1 MTTISVASGSW
12 GDRLVVPVVTIC
24 PKAERAEKAYP
35 EFQGCRVP
43 HPKSMSTPQPRD
55 PVRSRP
61 LEVLCWPPLRYALS
75 RRGIFLL
82 RSLWPNSFRD
92 FRRALGGRPPFLA
105 FVFPNP
111 GPEKKEPS
119 EVLWVVK

>member
-75 RRGIFLL
+75 RRVLPLRRSVGHSPFGDLRRVRGRLPLL
-82 RSLWPNSFRD
+82 
-92 FRRALGGRPPFLA
+92 
-105 FVFPNP
+105 
-111 GPEKKEPS
+111 
-119 EVLWVVK
+119 

>member
-75 RRGIFLL
+75 RRGVTLL
-82 RSLWPNSFRD
+82 RSFAPLPFGGFRPV
-92 FRRALGGRPPFLA
+92 RGRLPLL
-105 FVFPNP
+105 FVFLLSDP
-111 GPEKKEPS
+111 
-119 EVLWVVK
+119 

>member
-1 MTTISVASGSW
+1 MTWASNRVRVSSTSAELSFITDLIGLPRGACDVA
-12 GDRLVVPVVTIC
+12 TIC

-75 RRGIFLL
+75 RRVLLL
-82 RSLWPNSFRD
+82 RRSVAHSPFEDL
-92 FRRALGGRPPFLA
+92 RRVRGRPPL
-105 FVFPNP
+105 
-111 GPEKKEPS
+111 
-119 EVLWVVK
+119 L

>member
-75 RRGIFLL
+75 RRGLSRL
-82 RSLWPNSFRD
+82 RTGGHKSFGD
-92 FRRALGGRPPFLA
+92 VRRVLGRVPAVLTFCLARPVPEQREHAHGR
-105 FVFPNP
+105 
-111 GPEKKEPS
+111 
-119 EVLWVVK
+119 